1 MVKLEKAAFR
11 EAVTVSDNLL
21 NSVDRALAYAADRCG
36 HRKAAALLR
45 QAAFATGIEDWKS
58 LRPQLAKALVRAV
71 DACACAPNDGPRTPD
86 A

>member
-1 MVKLEKAAFR
+1 MVKLEKVAFR
-11 EAVTVSDNLL
+11 ETMTLSENLL
-21 NSVDRALAYAADRCG
+21 NSVDLALAYAADRCG

-45 QAAFATGIEDWKS
+45 KAAFSSGIEDWKP

-71 DACACAPNDGPRTPD
+71 DASAEAQPDGRKAPD

>member
-11 EAVTVSDNLL
+11 EAVAVSENLM
-21 NSVDRALAYAADRCG
+21 NSVDLALAYAAERCG

-45 QAAFATGIEDWKS
+45 KAAFSPGIEDWKS

-71 DACACAPNDGPRTPD
+71 DACGCEPLDGPRTPD
-86 A
+86 V